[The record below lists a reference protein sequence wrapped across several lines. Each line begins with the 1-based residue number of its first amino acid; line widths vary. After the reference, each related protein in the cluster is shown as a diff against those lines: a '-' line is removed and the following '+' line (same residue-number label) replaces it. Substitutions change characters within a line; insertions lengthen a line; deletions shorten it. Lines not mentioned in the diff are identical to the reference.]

1 MAQYPTNGIAL
12 EAETFG
18 EPTHPAIVLI
28 MGLGCQLVVWP
39 LALCEALAAAGF
51 YVVRF
56 DNRDIGLSEKI
67 KGERDPQFFKN
78 ILRGKLGL
86 KVRSPYTLSDM
97 AKDTVGLMDALGIPR
112 AHIVGLS
119 MGGMVAQT
127 LALDHAERV
136 ASLTSIM
143 SSSNNPRLPSASFK
157 VQKRLVRRPK
167 SRERAALIDHGAE
180 TWMVLASPHAVPSEA
195 ERRALATLSVDR
207 SIYPRGYIHQLLA
220 ILASGSRHRRLPSIK
235 LPTLILHG
243 EDDPLVPV
251 AAGHEQA
258 RLIPGAKLE
267 VLQHMGHDLPAP
279 LLPRIASLIVEHAR
293 SAAQPAGVG
302 APR

>member
-1 MAQYPTNGIAL
+1 MSQYPANGITL

-18 EPTHPAIVLI
+18 DPKHPAIVLI

-39 LALCEALAAAGF
+39 VSLCEALANAGF

-78 ILRGKLGL
+78 ILRSKLGL
-86 KVRSPYTLSDM
+86 KVHAPYKLADM
-97 AKDTVGLMDALGIPR
+97 ARDTLGLMDTLGIQR

-119 MGGMVAQT
+119 MGGMIAQT
-127 LALDHAERV
+127 LALDHAERCL
-136 ASLTSIM
+136 SLTSIM
-143 SSSNNPRLPSASFK
+143 SSSNNPRLPSASLK

-167 SRERAALIDHGAE
+167 SKERDALIDHGAE
-180 TWMVLASPHAVPSEA
+180 TWMVLASPHAIPSEA
-195 ERRALATLSVDR
+195 ERRMLATLSVDR

-220 ILASGSRHRRLPSIK
+220 ILASGSRHKRLPEIK
-235 LPTLILHG
+235 LPTLVIHG

-251 AAGHEQA
+251 AAGYEQSK
-258 RLIPGAKLE
+258 LIPGAKIE
-267 VLQHMGHDLPAP
+267 VLKHMGHDLPTP
-279 LLPRIASLIVEHAR
+279 LLPRIATLIIQHAQ
-293 SAAQPAGVG
+293 AATV
-302 APR
+302 

>member
-1 MAQYPTNGIAL
+1 MSQYQANGITI

-18 EPTHPAIVLI
+18 NATHPAMVLI

-67 KGERDPQFFKN
+67 KGARDPKFFTN
-78 ILRGKLGL
+78 ILRSWLGL
-86 KVRSPYTLSDM
+86 KVHAPYRLADM
-97 AKDTVGLMDALGIPR
+97 AKDTVGLMDALGIKH

-119 MGGMVAQT
+119 MGGMIAQT
-127 LALDHAERV
+127 LALDHAERCL
-136 ASLTSIM
+136 SLTSIM

-167 SRERAALIDHGAE
+167 SRERMALIDHGAE
-180 TWMVLASPHAVPSEA
+180 TWMVLASPHAIASEA

-220 ILASGSRHRRLPSIK
+220 ILASGSRHKRLSGITV
-235 LPTLILHG
+235 PTLVIHG

-251 AAGHEQA
+251 AAGYEQA
-258 RLIPGAKLE
+258 KLIPGARLE
-267 VLQHMGHDLPAP
+267 VLKHMGHDLPTP
-279 LLPRIASLIVEHAR
+279 LLPHIAFLITEHAQR
-293 SAAQPAGVG
+293 AMA
-302 APR
+302 

>member
-1 MAQYPTNGIAL
+1 MAQYQTNGITL

-18 EPTHPAIVLI
+18 DPQHPAIVLI

-39 LALCEALAAAGF
+39 VALCEALAAAGF

-78 ILRGKLGL
+78 ILRSKLGL
-86 KVRSPYTLSDM
+86 KVRAPYLLADM
-97 AKDTVGLMDALGIPR
+97 AKDTLGLMDALGIRR

-119 MGGMVAQT
+119 MGGMIAQT
-127 LALDHAERV
+127 LALDHAERLL
-136 ASLTSIM
+136 SLTSIM
-143 SSSNNPRLPSASFK
+143 SSSNNPRLPQASFK

-167 SRERAALIDHGAE
+167 SRERDALIDHGAE
-180 TWMVLASPHAVPSEA
+180 TWMVLASPHAIPSEE
-195 ERRALATLSVDR
+195 ERRLLAALSVDR

-220 ILASGSRHRRLPSIK
+220 ILASGSRHRRLPEIK
-235 LPTLILHG
+235 LPTLVIHG

-251 AAGHEQA
+251 AAGYEQA
-258 RLIPGAKLE
+258 KLIPGAAIE
-267 VLQHMGHDLPAP
+267 VLKHMGHDLPKP
-279 LLPRIASLIVEHAR
+279 LLPRIAALITGHAQR
-293 SAAQPAGVG
+293 ATA
-302 APR
+302 

>member
-1 MAQYPTNGIAL
+1 MSQYPANGISL

-18 EPTHPAIVLI
+18 DPQHPAIVLI

-39 LALCEALAAAGF
+39 ISLCEALAAAGF

-78 ILRGKLGL
+78 ILRSKLGL
-86 KVRSPYTLSDM
+86 KVKAPYMLADM
-97 AKDTVGLMDALGIPR
+97 AKDTLGLMDSLNIQR

-119 MGGMVAQT
+119 MGGMIAQT
-127 LALDHAERV
+127 LALDHAARCL
-136 ASLTSIM
+136 SLTSIM
-143 SSSNNPRLPSASFK
+143 SSSNNPRLPQASLK

-167 SRERAALIDHGAE
+167 SKERDALIEHGAE

-195 ERRALATLSVDR
+195 ERRMLATLSIDR

-220 ILASGSRHRRLPSIK
+220 ILASGSRHKRLPEIR
-235 LPTLILHG
+235 LPTLVIHG

-251 AAGHEQA
+251 AAGYEQA
-258 RLIPGAKLE
+258 KLIPGAKIE
-267 VLQHMGHDLPAP
+267 VLKHMGHDLPTP
-279 LLPRIASLIVEHAR
+279 LLPRIATLITQHAR
-293 SAAQPAGVG
+293 PAT
-302 APR
+302 A

>member
-1 MAQYPTNGIAL
+1 MSQYQANGISL

-18 EPTHPAIVLI
+18 DPQHPAIVLI

-39 LALCEALAAAGF
+39 VSLCEALAVAGF

-78 ILRGKLGL
+78 ILRSKLGL
-86 KVRSPYTLSDM
+86 KVHSPYKLADM
-97 AKDTVGLMDALGIPR
+97 ARDTLGLMDALGIKR
-112 AHIVGLS
+112 AHVVGLS
-119 MGGMVAQT
+119 MGGMIAQT
-127 LALDHAERV
+127 LALDHAERLL
-136 ASLTSIM
+136 SLTSIM
-143 SSSNNPRLPSASFK
+143 SSSNNPRLPSASLK

-167 SRERAALIDHGAE
+167 SRERDALIDHGAE

-195 ERRALATLSVDR
+195 ERRLLATLSVDR

-220 ILASGSRHRRLPSIK
+220 ILASGSRHKRLPEIK
-235 LPTLILHG
+235 LPTLVIHG

-251 AAGHEQA
+251 AAGYEQA
-258 RLIPGAKLE
+258 KLIPGAKLE
-267 VLQHMGHDLPAP
+267 VLKHMGHDLPAP
-279 LLPRIASLIVEHAR
+279 LLPRIATLIIQHAQ
-293 SAAQPAGVG
+293 AATA
-302 APR
+302 